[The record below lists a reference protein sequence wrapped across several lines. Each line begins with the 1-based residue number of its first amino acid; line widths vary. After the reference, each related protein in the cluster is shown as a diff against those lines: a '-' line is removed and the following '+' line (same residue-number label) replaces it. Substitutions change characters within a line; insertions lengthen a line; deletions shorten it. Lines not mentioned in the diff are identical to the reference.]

1 MFATK
6 KRKPSDYIEMETVI
20 NKLKELNIFNE
31 KFHNFNKCEKVEI
44 IVDFNENCIIVDY
57 FNNGEIDEERFIEL

>member
-1 MFATK
+1 
-6 KRKPSDYIEMETVI
+6 METVI

-44 IVDFNENCIIVDY
+44 IVNFKENGITVNY
-57 FNNGEIDEERFIEL
+57 FNNGEINEERFIEL